1 MTHKIYTLCM
11 FAALLAGCSSA
22 NVTKNPGPDDNGIRY
37 YRPKP
42 YLLVTP
48 ADATGRMVKLEVLQ
62 LQDYS
67 EEYSI
72 HPKGRKPP
80 AVALKDG
87 WNLVAVGG
95 PAPPSDKPEPVPAP
109 PADPTKL
116 PEYVVASSNIPI
128 GVYESVFDSNGRGGK
143 YLKGWRYIGSS
154 IYGGGDPNGI
164 DPAVL
169 AAQAAKKPGCA
180 PGTPNGGPPLG
191 PTGSAVQG
199 PLYGIVFFNGA
210 MTFRQLDE
218 IGGNMTCPQYAKTI
232 PDPVVPPAP
241 PPPASGSETVP
252 AVRKPAEPGSET
264 VPEQKVPVKPKPNP
278 TSFYSPKPR
287 AFAAD
292 ADVTQTSARNRDAV
306 VKAPAPIKTAMPTRK
321 HPDPKALAAL
331 EADVFRKLGLSNPV
345 GTTGST
351 SAGSSDSSGTRSA
364 KAAAV
369 SGASVPSTAAFS
381 DNSFVPDLS
390 PAMPNR

>member
-1 MTHKIYTLCM
+1 MTNKSIAVCV
-11 FAALLAGCSSA
+11 FAAMLAGCSSA

-95 PAPPSDKPEPVPAP
+95 PAPPSDKPEPAAAP

-116 PEYVVASSNIPI
+116 PEYVMASSNIPI

-143 YLKGWRYIGSS
+143 YLKGWRYIGTS

-169 AAQAAKKPGCA
+169 AAQAAQKPSCR
-180 PGTPNGGPPLG
+180 PGRPNGGPPPG
-191 PTGSAVQG
+191 PTGSAIQG

-210 MTFRQLDE
+210 MTFRQIDE

-232 PDPVVPPAP
+232 PEPAPASVPAPAP
-241 PPPASGSETVP
+241 PE
-252 AVRKPAEPGSET
+252 
-264 VPEQKVPVKPKPNP
+264 PVKPGATLDEPKSVKPGAIAPKTESPPTPSPNP
-278 TSFYSPKPR
+278 GPQSLKTPKPDMGVIQTAGKPEGR
-287 AFAAD
+287 MAKSTSRVSARQATPKGPD
-292 ADVTQTSARNRDAV
+292 ATALTDLEAEVFKRLNLSVPVETDGTTSAKSSN
-306 VKAPAPIKTAMPTRK
+306 P
-321 HPDPKALAAL
+321 L
-331 EADVFRKLGLSNPV
+331 EAA
-345 GTTGST
+345 
-351 SAGSSDSSGTRSA
+351 SAI
-364 KAAAV
+364 
-369 SGASVPSTAAFS
+369 VPE
-381 DNSFVPDLS
+381 LS
-390 PAMPNR
+390 PAAPK

>member
-1 MTHKIYTLCM
+1 MTHKIVTLCV

-95 PAPPSDKPEPVPAP
+95 PAPPPDKPEPPAP
-109 PADPTKL
+109 PADPIKL
-116 PEYVVASSNIPI
+116 PEYVMASSNIPI

-143 YLKGWRYIGSS
+143 YLKGWRYIGTS

-169 AAQAAKKPGCA
+169 AAQAAQKPGCP

-191 PTGSAVQG
+191 PTGSAIQG

-210 MTFRQLDE
+210 MTLRQIDE

-232 PDPVVPPAP
+232 PDPLPAVAQPPLESTGPREEARKKESTEDKSGDEARKKSATDGQQPKPPAP
-241 PPPASGSETVP
+241 SPPGPSSFTTPKPSPYQFDTGVSRTSSENQRRPVKASTIVQAATPPPSRLDT
-252 AVRKPAEPGSET
+252 
-264 VPEQKVPVKPKPNP
+264 
-278 TSFYSPKPR
+278 
-287 AFAAD
+287 
-292 ADVTQTSARNRDAV
+292 
-306 VKAPAPIKTAMPTRK
+306 
-321 HPDPKALAAL
+321 KALADL
-331 EADVFRKLGLSNPV
+331 EADVFRRLNISVPAESNHPV
-345 GTTGST
+345 KA
-351 SAGSSDSSGTRSA
+351 SAGSGTVVPASGSSSNGSLA
-364 KAAAV
+364 
-369 SGASVPSTAAFS
+369 PE
-381 DNSFVPDLS
+381 LS
-390 PAMPNR
+390 PAMPLR